1 LNIRNKVVPILIILA
16 SIIITIIL
24 AVSKKDEEKK
34 KIEPYVPNIQ
44 SFLVKSQDLRLHVNS
59 EGHIT
64 SKTAYP
70 LTSELYGKTIFLSD
84 YFYNNLAF
92 EKGDTLLIIDSTD
105 YRIARINA
113 KFRLDEAKLE
123 LLKQE
128 AISER
133 SRSELSDYKSDLNA
147 NDLAKNKPQ
156 LELAK
161 SLLKAAQANYE
172 KSELDLTKTVIAAP
186 FNGRLID
193 SKINLGQYIA
203 PNVELAMIYDIDKMM
218 VRLPLSID
226 DLDLLGLNNLQN
238 KGNLKSDEI
247 LIELSASIGDTSYT
261 VNANYIGSSGNIDRF
276 SQKIYINGIIDDFI
290 DMNLP
295 VDNNLFFS
303 AKIYGPSYKSV
314 FSIPN
319 IAIHNDSYV
328 YVVENEK
335 IFKRNISILKKYDD
349 VSIIRSGLNDGDIIN
364 LTNLDYYVEGMRVK
378 VVKN

>member
-1 LNIRNKVVPILIILA
+1 MNIRNKVVPILIILA

-34 KIEPYVPNIQ
+34 KIESYVPNIQ

-238 KGNLKSDEI
+238 KLSD
-247 LIELSASIGDTSYT
+247 LL
-261 VNANYIGSSGNIDRF
+261 
-276 SQKIYINGIIDDFI
+276 
-290 DMNLP
+290 L
-295 VDNNLFFS
+295 
-303 AKIYGPSYKSV
+303 V
-314 FSIPN
+314 F
-319 IAIHNDSYV
+319 
-328 YVVENEK
+328 
-335 IFKRNISILKKYDD
+335 
-349 VSIIRSGLNDGDIIN
+349 
-364 LTNLDYYVEGMRVK
+364 
-378 VVKN
+378 

>member
-1 LNIRNKVVPILIILA
+1 MNIRNKVVPILIILA

-34 KIEPYVPNIQ
+34 KIESYVPNIQ

-133 SRSELSDYKSDLNA
+133 S
-147 NDLAKNKPQ
+147 
-156 LELAK
+156 
-161 SLLKAAQANYE
+161 
-172 KSELDLTKTVIAAP
+172 
-186 FNGRLID
+186 
-193 SKINLGQYIA
+193 
-203 PNVELAMIYDIDKMM
+203 
-218 VRLPLSID
+218 
-226 DLDLLGLNNLQN
+226 
-238 KGNLKSDEI
+238 
-247 LIELSASIGDTSYT
+247 
-261 VNANYIGSSGNIDRF
+261 
-276 SQKIYINGIIDDFI
+276 
-290 DMNLP
+290 
-295 VDNNLFFS
+295 
-303 AKIYGPSYKSV
+303 
-314 FSIPN
+314 
-319 IAIHNDSYV
+319 
-328 YVVENEK
+328 
-335 IFKRNISILKKYDD
+335 
-349 VSIIRSGLNDGDIIN
+349 
-364 LTNLDYYVEGMRVK
+364 
-378 VVKN
+378 